1 MVMSILMN
9 FVFINVIAKLKTI
22 LKFVLLL
29 TIISVNLV
37 NYDITATLF

>member
-1 MVMSILMN
+1 MVMSIFMN
-9 FVFINVIAKLKTI
+9 FVFINVIAKLKPI

-37 NYDITATLF
+37 NDDIIATLY